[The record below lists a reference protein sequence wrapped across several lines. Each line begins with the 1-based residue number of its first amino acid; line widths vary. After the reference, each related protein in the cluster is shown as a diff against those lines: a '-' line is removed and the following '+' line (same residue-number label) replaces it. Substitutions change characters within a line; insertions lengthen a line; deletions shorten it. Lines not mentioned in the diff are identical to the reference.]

1 MEIVS
6 KKTDHCIIVEIK
18 GRLDTTNYNTL
29 EAEFN
34 KIITKGS
41 HSILVDC
48 SNLVYVSSS
57 GLRVFLVALKT
68 LNKLNGKFLMSNL
81 QENIQEIFEISGF
94 ISIFKV
100 FGSNEEAMAACLDA

>member
-1 MEIVS
+1 MEILT
-6 KKTDHCIIVEIK
+6 KQEGKCTIVEIK
-18 GRLDTTNYNTL
+18 GRLDTTNYNNL
-29 EAEFN
+29 ETEFN
-34 KIITKGS
+34 KIIDKGNT
-41 HSILVDC
+41 SILVDC

-100 FGSNEEAMAACLDA
+100 FASNEEALANC